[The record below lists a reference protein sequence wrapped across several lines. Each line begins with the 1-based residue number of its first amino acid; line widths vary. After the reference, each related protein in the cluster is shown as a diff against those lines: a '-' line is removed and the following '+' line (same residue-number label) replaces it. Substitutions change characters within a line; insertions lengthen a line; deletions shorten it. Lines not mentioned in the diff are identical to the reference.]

1 MLIKQSPITI
11 NQDFFFYNHI
21 FSSEMVIYHYPSNT
35 WITIFWTATRY
46 VLRDGC
52 LRNENLLAVLVNVK

>member
-11 NQDFFFYNHI
+11 NQDFFYNHS
-21 FSSEMVIYHYPSNT
+21 FSSEMVIYHYPSNP

-52 LRNENLLAVLVNVK
+52 